1 MSLSDYLKIN
11 VPETVEKIE
20 NFVKEKVEAFER
32 DGVILGIS
40 GGIDSTVCA
49 YLCVRALGKEKVF
62 GVLLPE
68 KDVPKESFEDAK
80 LVVKGLGIKFKVE
93 DLTRVIKDYGIYNL
107 IKIPGLTRKMKEN
120 IVKTVYNLYY
130 KKTGQTPF
138 SASLLGVKED
148 TPYYDYLRKVSAYM
162 RIKHRAR
169 ALAWYRD
176 AELSNLLVIGCC
188 NKTEDMVGWFVKYGD
203 GACDI
208 SLIGGLYKTQVWQ
221 LARYLG
227 APEKIILKTPTPDM
241 LPGLTDEFGIGL
253 SYETVD
259 LILCGLEKGMA
270 EDAIAKELSL
280 EPAKVYYVKELMRK
294 SAHMRELPPQP
305 AL

>member
-1 MSLSDYLKIN
+1 MLKEELKIN
-11 VPETVEKIE
+11 EKEVCEKIE
-20 NFVKEKVEAFER
+20 NFIREKVEAFER

-40 GGIDSTVCA
+40 GGIDSAVCA
-49 YLCVRALGKEKVF
+49 YLCKRALGKEKIF
-62 GVLLPE
+62 GILLPE
-68 KDVPKESFEDAK
+68 KDVPKKSQEDAK
-80 LVVKGLGIKFKVE
+80 LMAKSLGIKFKIE
-93 DLTRVIKDYGIYNL
+93 DLTRVIKNYGIYNL
-107 IKIPGLTRKMKEN
+107 IKIPGLTRGMRAN

-130 KKTGQTPF
+130 KKTGQRPF
-138 SASLLGVKED
+138 SAGLLGVKED
-148 TPYYDYLRKVSAYM
+148 TPYCDYLRKASAYM

-176 AELSNLLVIGCC
+176 AELKNLLVIGCC
-188 NKTEDMVGWFVKYGD
+188 NKTEDMIGWFVKYGD

-208 SLIGGLYKTQVWQ
+208 APIGGLYKTQVWQ

-227 APEKIILKTPTPDM
+227 VPEKIISKPPTPDM

-253 SYETVD
+253 SYKIVD
-259 LILCGLEKGMA
+259 LILCGLEKGIS
-270 EDAIAKELSL
+270 EDAIARELSL
-280 EPAKVYYVKELMRK
+280 EVDNVDYVKELMRK